1 MNKTVL
7 ITGASGGIGLE
18 LSKIFASEGYD
29 VLLVARSE
37 DKLLELSRKIE
48 KKYGVRAYVLSC
60 DLSAENAALEVY
72 GYCKEQGIDIY
83 ALVNNAGFGDT
94 ASFAECDWKKQSDM
108 VKLNIIA
115 LMQLTKC
122 FLPDMIEKREG
133 RILNIAS
140 VASLCAGPYMS
151 VYYATKAFVRS
162 FSEAVAEEVKEYGVT
177 VTALCPG
184 PVDTGFEKAANVGSA
199 LAFNALTLADPRDVA
214 LCGYR
219 AMMKGKTLTYYGVA
233 AKAMALAVRVLP
245 RSTARRVAGKLNKNG

>member
-60 DLSAENAALEVY
+60 DLSAENAALDVY

-122 FLPDMIEKREG
+122 FLPDMIIWEY
-133 RILNIAS
+133 LALQL
-140 VASLCAGPYMS
+140 SLM
-151 VYYATKAFVRS
+151 
-162 FSEAVAEEVKEYGVT
+162 
-177 VTALCPG
+177 
-184 PVDTGFEKAANVGSA
+184 
-199 LAFNALTLADPRDVA
+199 
-214 LCGYR
+214 
-219 AMMKGKTLTYYGVA
+219 
-233 AKAMALAVRVLP
+233 
-245 RSTARRVAGKLNKNG
+245 NGLLM